1 MAQPIVTKLLLTGP
15 RYLALLTIDCGSV
28 ALKLYMLSS
37 VFGWQS
43 HSFFG
48 SWPLWRP
55 HAHRAPLYD
64 GRRIAARGGGLPH
77 DRVRDPQS
85 RRLGGVRAEGRGG
98 PGRLVA
104 GRLRCPCPEILPQ
117 GRHRTRAQA
126 GARGRTCRSGCGGVR
141 RTRRPKRAPTL
152 QTTSRARASARPR
165 RCFTASPAPGPIG
178 AGRPATSTA
187 NRMPAP
193 SMTSSSPCWR
203 SRSRRPT
210 RRSGSTPGCIG
221 PMASTARP
229 RVTTTSISS
238 RAR

>member
-1 MAQPIVTKLLLTGP
+1 MAQPIVTILLLTGP

-98 PGRLVA
+98 PGQLVA

-117 GRHRTRAQA
+117 GRHCTRVQT
-126 GARGRTCRSGCGGVR
+126 GARGRRAGVAVAECAGPGGRRERRPCRRQAEPGRALGQGGVS
-141 RTRRPKRAPTL
+141 P
-152 QTTSRARASARPR
+152 PR
-165 RCFTASPAPGPIG
+165 RHLDLLGLEGRLLRQRIG
-178 AGRPATSTA
+178 
-187 NRMPAP
+187 
-193 SMTSSSPCWR
+193 C
-203 SRSRRPT
+203 
-210 RRSGSTPGCIG
+210 
-221 PMASTARP
+221 P
-229 RVTTTSISS
+229 RLL
-238 RAR
+238 